1 MPAPLWPAPTAT
13 TPVTA
18 TVPLPGSK
26 SVTNRAL
33 LLAALADG
41 PGTVRRALRSRDA
54 DLMAAALRALG
65 TTLTATGESAAG
77 VDWQVTPGPI
87 RGGAGIDAGLAGTV
101 MRFVPPMAAL
111 ADGPVAFDGDPHAR
125 KRPMGPILDALRSLG
140 ARVDNDALPFTI
152 SGPLTG
158 GEVTLDASGS
168 SQFVSGLLLTAA
180 RFEKGV
186 TIRHVGPPVPSQP
199 HIEMTVQMLR
209 AAGVTVDDSER
220 HVWRVE
226 PGPIAA
232 RDMTVEP
239 DLSNAA
245 PFLAAALVTG
255 GTVTIPSWPLET
267 TQAGDA
273 LRGLLTSMGATVTR
287 AATPASAPPSATTG
301 RDATDRA
308 SHDSGATGRT
318 AHAPRATDRVSHDGG
333 APAGGGGPGTTDL
346 VVTGTGAILGIDAD
360 LREVGELTPTIA
372 ALAALAS
379 TPSRI
384 RGVGHLRGHETDR
397 LAALATEI
405 NRLGGDAE
413 ETEDGLI
420 IRPRPLHGGTFR
432 SYDDH
437 RMATAGAVIG
447 LAVPGVAV
455 ENIATTAKTL
465 PEFVQMWTAMLAPR

>member
-1 MPAPLWPAPTAT
+1 MSATTSSSSATPPAQLWPAPTAT
-13 TPVTA
+13 GPVTA
-18 TVPLPGSK
+18 TVQLPGSK

-41 PGTVRRALRSRDA
+41 PGVVRQALRSRDA
-54 DLMAAALRALG
+54 DLMVSALRALG
-65 TTLTATGESAAG
+65 ASLTASGESAAG
-77 VDWQVTPGPI
+77 VDWHVTPGPI
-87 RGGAGIDAGLAGTV
+87 RGGVSIDAGLAGTV
-101 MRFVPPMAAL
+101 MRFVPPVAAL
-111 ADGPVAFDGDPHAR
+111 ADGPVSFDGDAHAR
-125 KRPMGPILDALRSLG
+125 KRPMGPILDALRALG
-140 ARVDNDALPFTI
+140 AHIDNDALPFTI

-158 GEVTLDASGS
+158 GEVTIDASGS

-180 RFEKGV
+180 RFDKGV

-199 HIEMTVQMLR
+199 HIEMTVEMLR

-220 HVWRVE
+220 DAWRVL

-255 GTVTIPSWPLET
+255 GSVTIPSWPEQT

-273 LRGLLTSMGATVTR
+273 LRGLLASMGA
-287 AATPASAPPSATTG
+287 A
-301 RDATDRA
+301 
-308 SHDSGATGRT
+308 
-318 AHAPRATDRVSHDGG
+318 VSRE
-333 APAGGGGPGTTDL
+333 AGSEL
-346 VVTGTGAILGIDAD
+346 VVTGSGEVRGIDAD
-360 LREVGELTPTIA
+360 LHEVGELTPTIA
-372 ALAALAS
+372 ALAALAT

-384 RGVGHLRGHETDR
+384 RGVSHLRGHETDR

-413 ETEDGLI
+413 ETADGLI
-420 IRPRPLHGGTFR
+420 VRPRALHGGVFH

-447 LAVPGVAV
+447 LAVPGVQV
-455 ENIATTAKTL
+455 ENVATTAKTL
-465 PEFVQMWTAMLAPR
+465 PEFVQMWTAMLTGSERMGADR